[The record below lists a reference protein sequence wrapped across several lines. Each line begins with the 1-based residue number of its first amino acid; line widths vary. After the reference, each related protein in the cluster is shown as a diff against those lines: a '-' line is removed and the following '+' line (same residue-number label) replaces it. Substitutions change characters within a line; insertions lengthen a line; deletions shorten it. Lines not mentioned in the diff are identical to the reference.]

1 MYFLGDIHTSKIT
14 DMSFL
19 FSFYDDA
26 TNEKND
32 RKDFSGIESWDVSN
46 VVNMEG
52 MFDECYV
59 FNQPLGKWNT
69 MRVQNFEQMFENCD
83 SFNQP
88 LEYWNLFS
96 AKNMNYMFFDCQ
108 KFKQYYKK
116 LC

>member
-1 MYFLGDIHTSKIT
+1 MKYIPETKRELLELVIRKDVFLGDIHTSKIT

-52 MFDECYV
+52 SLLNV
-59 FNQPLGKWNT
+59 FTL
-69 MRVQNFEQMFENCD
+69 
-83 SFNQP
+83 
-88 LEYWNLFS
+88 
-96 AKNMNYMFFDCQ
+96 MNHLKIGM
-108 KFKQYYKK
+108 
-116 LC
+116 

>member
-1 MYFLGDIHTSKIT
+1 MKYIPETKRELLELVIKKDVFLGDIHTSKIT

-52 MFDECYV
+52 SLLIV
-59 FNQPLGKWNT
+59 FTLMNHL
-69 MRVQNFEQMFENCD
+69 
-83 SFNQP
+83 
-88 LEYWNLFS
+88 
-96 AKNMNYMFFDCQ
+96 KNGM
-108 KFKQYYKK
+108 
-116 LC
+116 

>member
-1 MYFLGDIHTSKIT
+1 MKYIPETKRELLELVIKKEVFLGDIHTSKIT

-52 MFDECYV
+52 SLLNV
-59 FNQPLGKWNT
+59 FTLMNHL
-69 MRVQNFEQMFENCD
+69 
-83 SFNQP
+83 
-88 LEYWNLFS
+88 
-96 AKNMNYMFFDCQ
+96 KNGM
-108 KFKQYYKK
+108 
-116 LC
+116 

>member
-1 MYFLGDIHTSKIT
+1 MKYIPETKRELLELVMKKDVFLGDIHASKIT

-52 MFDECYV
+52 SLLNV
-59 FNQPLGKWNT
+59 FTL
-69 MRVQNFEQMFENCD
+69 
-83 SFNQP
+83 
-88 LEYWNLFS
+88 
-96 AKNMNYMFFDCQ
+96 MNHLKIGM
-108 KFKQYYKK
+108 
-116 LC
+116 

>member
-1 MYFLGDIHTSKIT
+1 MKYIPETKRELLELVMKKDAFLGDIHTSKIT

-52 MFDECYV
+52 SLLNVMF
-59 FNQPLGKWNT
+59 LI
-69 MRVQNFEQMFENCD
+69 
-83 SFNQP
+83 SH
-88 LEYWNLFS
+88 LESGIL
-96 AKNMNYMFFDCQ
+96 
-108 KFKQYYKK
+108 
-116 LC
+116 